1 MAFLFCHCHKVGAC
15 FHNPLDRIR
24 KFQEVG
30 NFDFTYSPCS
40 SLKAGKENLDLAT
53 AVGEEGTGVTTDG
66 ALVCPKSP
74 TFSPEAS
81 FLYFIL
87 GMGSGFWREQWCL
100 SALG

>member
-1 MAFLFCHCHKVGAC
+1 MAFLFCHCHKVGAR

-40 SLKAGKENLDLAT
+40 SLKAGKEDLDLAT

-66 ALVCPKSP
+66 WVL
-74 TFSPEAS
+74 TF
-81 FLYFIL
+81 
-87 GMGSGFWREQWCL
+87 GGNSGACRL
-100 SALG
+100 

>member
-1 MAFLFCHCHKVGAC
+1 MLRSRPLFVESTCPKGGVFILHCHKVEAR

-40 SLKAGKENLDLAT
+40 SLKAGKEDLDLAT

-66 ALVCPKSP
+66 WVL
-74 TFSPEAS
+74 TF
-81 FLYFIL
+81 
-87 GMGSGFWREQWCL
+87 GGNSGACRL
-100 SALG
+100 